1 MRPEDVPDDVLRTFL
16 EIYHAPPLRGA
27 INRARE
33 ALAAVAP
40 MIEAEERDACAEVA
54 ERAYAIT
61 DGPMPG
67 RIADA
72 IRARSPRH
80 RRQRDDH

>member
-1 MRPEDVPDDVLRTFL
+1 MRPEDVPQEWVEAALSRPDWPVRYDETR
-16 EIYHAPPLRGA
+16 I
-27 INRARE
+27 

-40 MIEAEERDACAEVA
+40 MIAAAEREACAEVA

-67 RIADA
+67 RIASA
-72 IRARSPRH
+72 IRARAT
-80 RRQRDDH
+80 